1 MIGRL
6 LAAHGPGRRPA
17 RRRIVAA
24 MRLIAAGRRPT
35 PGGPTGHSAVARL
48 GLSLAR
54 RASLV
59 AIALL
64 TAACQLVSGPQVGGP
79 YVPETAGILVSSEW
93 VTENAIA
100 RYVLDTGDSLTAN
113 VSDRKAT
120 QFVYRDPGQT
130 GDLVL
135 GGEQPGLW
143 IAFLAPASTTR
154 SDLSDGCFALYS
166 NGTDDGDWIQTD
178 AGLRLRKAA
187 VFDPGLLAATPD
199 GPVPTAHV
207 GLRYDGD
214 NRLFCVNR
222 DGLVASR
229 V

>member
-1 MIGRL
+1 MIGGL
-6 LAAHGPGRRPA
+6 HAAQGPAARPA
-17 RRRIVAA
+17 TPRMTDV
-24 MRLIAAGRRPT
+24 GRRPT
-35 PGGPTGHSAVARL
+35 NRGPSAHSAVARR
-48 GLSLAR
+48 GPSLAR
-54 RASLV
+54 RVSVV

-64 TAACQLVSGPQVGGP
+64 TAACQPTSDQRVGGP

-93 VTENAIA
+93 VTQNTIA
-100 RYVLDTGDSLTAN
+100 RYVLDNGASLTAN
-113 VSDRKAT
+113 VSDGEAIRW
-120 QFVYRDPGQT
+120 VYRNPGQK

-135 GGEQPGLW
+135 GGEQPVLW

-154 SDLSDGCFALYS
+154 SGLPDGCFALYA
-166 NGTDDGDWIQTD
+166 NATDDGEWIQTD
-178 AGLRLRKAA
+178 VGLRLRKAA
-187 VFDPGLLAATPD
+187 GFDPGLLAATPD

-222 DGLVASR
+222 DGLVTSR